1 MILRQL
7 LSENL
12 PEDFHSGT
20 IGYLSRSELV
30 MAAEE
35 QKKTLM
41 ECYPDS
47 EMADE
52 YRALSEAV
60 LAICKN

>member
-1 MILRQL
+1 MVL
-7 LSENL
+7 LGTS
-12 PEDFHSGT
+12 PEG
-20 IGYLSRSELV
+20 ELE

>member
-7 LSENL
+7 LS
-12 PEDFHSGT
+12 
-20 IGYLSRSELV
+20 
-30 MAAEE
+30 EE

>member
-1 MILRQL
+1 M
-7 LSENL
+7 S
-12 PEDFHSGT
+12 
-20 IGYLSRSELV
+20 
-30 MAAEE
+30 AEE

-52 YRALSEAV
+52 YRTLSEAV